1 MNLAVSIMP
10 RKRLR
15 GKQSPP
21 ANYPEYPPVS
31 PMQDCG
37 LGATI
42 FIDYL
47 AKPFVACGVTV
58 PGEDSRAAES
68 RLQRSSF
75 DGRVEAACIALSRM
89 RRCCRAMDALIAPAL
104 ARSGLYG
111 VCFLRYKGDMRFKPN
126 ALTGW
131 PQPEW
136 HAAHRTDPAA
146 ARQLAIA
153 WNTDGSTR
161 PRSTLEELI
170 NKRSLP
176 RGFVII
182 DPNRDPN
189 SILSLTDEEEEVK
202 NYRARQ
208 TVRRRRAIRR
218 VTRWRAEAGVTEDL

>member
-1 MNLAVSIMP
+1 MHSH
-10 RKRLR
+10 
-15 GKQSPP
+15 
-21 ANYPEYPPVS
+21 
-31 PMQDCG
+31 MQDCG

-42 FIDYL
+42 VVNYL
-47 AKPFVACGVTV
+47 AKPFVVCGVTV
-58 PGEDSRAAES
+58 PGEDTVAAVS
-68 RLQRSSF
+68 RLQRTSF
-75 DGRVEAACIALSRM
+75 DGSVCLACTTLSRM
-89 RRCCRAMDALIAPAL
+89 RRCCRAMDALITPAL

-131 PQPEW
+131 PQDTW
-136 HAAHRTDPAA
+136 HAAHHTDPAA
-146 ARQLAIA
+146 ARQLAIT

-161 PRSTLEELI
+161 PLSTLEEFI

-202 NYRARQ
+202 NYRERQ

-218 VTRWRAEAGVTEDL
+218 VTRWMREAGVEG